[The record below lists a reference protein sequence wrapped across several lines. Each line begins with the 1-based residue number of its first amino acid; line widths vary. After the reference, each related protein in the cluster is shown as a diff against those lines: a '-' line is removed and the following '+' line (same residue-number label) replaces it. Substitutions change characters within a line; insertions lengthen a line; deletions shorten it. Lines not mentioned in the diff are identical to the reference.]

1 MILNADFDVQW
12 KAFVALWTWLLYNEL
27 RNPIATIMKQVLT
40 ALTTHRVVPT
50 DSTILTTSVLW
61 RVVARR

>member
-1 MILNADFDVQW
+1 MILNTDFDVQW